1 MDINL
6 GRIAAYV
13 RLDLSQLKGDQD
25 KAKRSVKEFSKT
37 LTKDV
42 SDSMTSLGQKMS
54 LGITAPLLALGRAAV
69 NAAKDFDSLK
79 RGLTAVS
86 GSSAETERQ
95 LKRLREVAKLPGLS
109 FEQAVEGSTR
119 LQAAGLSARLAER
132 SLKAFGN
139 ALATVGKGSSELAG
153 VNLALSQIVSKGKV
167 SAEEINQIAER
178 VPQIRRIMISAFG
191 TADTEILQKAK
202 ITSQQFI
209 QAIVGELER
218 LPKVTGGIANSFE
231 NFNQTMRNSL
241 VELGNAI
248 LPDLMRGMAELEK
261 GIKNATQWWKSLDA
275 ETRQN
280 IIRFAE
286 FAAIA
291 GPVVLALGSI
301 VGAVNSLIGA
311 IGTLKTV
318 SLFLRTPGGLVG
330 AGAIAALVGVT
341 KVVRDLHNATK
352 NSTANA
358 ADRDAKE
365 RQGNPKGYWQN
376 QINAAKNRLIGQTD
390 PAIIS
395 ANQRMIARAEAE
407 LKKSTQAAV
416 ASPLGPPVP
425 SPEQRMNDA
434 LKEQLR
440 AQVKASQQAAAAQ
453 KAEAEQRKRETAA
466 RKAQSAAERQR
477 RIRIGHAQAFSD
489 LGDANERGFGGFLN
503 DQLSEWMRQV
513 QQSMRDRQNMR
524 PLGAT
529 LNMFSE
535 AMGMMNPLSQE
546 AAAESAA
553 QRNRDLLR
561 RGGGVM
567 GGIVGGVNGAM
578 GGFGALAAKAQ
589 VETTKRT
596 EIETQ
601 KRIALEDR
609 YAQHQVRM
617 GRLTLSGYQQYLQ
630 ERLNAVRGNLE
641 QEMEIEAALQ
651 QVRIQQMEQIEA
663 KRYQGWQNVARGIE
677 NVFANAFTSVL
688 DGSKDFFSALLDGFK
703 QMIAQMLAQALAA
716 GLLRSLFGGGNFLT
730 GFLGVF
736 GFDNGVNDSRARRWG
751 YDFSH
756 HFAAGTREYQ
766 QQRIGSSRMAAS
778 GGGNQNVS
786 VQFTG
791 PIYLSNDMDVDRLMD
806 RVNWNTKNMLRR
818 RVS

>member
-6 GRIAAYV
+6 GVVQAYV
-13 RLDLSQLKGDQD
+13 RLNLSKLSADQD

-42 SDSMTSLGQKMS
+42 SDSMSSLGQKMS

-139 ALATVGKGSSELAG
+139 ALATVGKGSSELSG

-178 VPQIRRIMISAFG
+178 VPQIRRIMIQAFG

-202 ITSQQFI
+202 ITSQQYI
-209 QAIVGELER
+209 EAIVGELEKGV
-218 LPKVTGGIANSFE
+218 KVTGGIANSFE
-231 NFNQTMRNSL
+231 NFNQTMRESL
-241 VELGNAI
+241 AELGNAI

-261 GIKNATQWWKSLDA
+261 GIKSATQWWKSLDA

-280 IIRFAE
+280 IVRFAE

-358 ADRDAKE
+358 ADRDAK
-365 RQGNPKGYWQN
+365 QQKDNPAWYWQN

-407 LKKSTQAAV
+407 MKKATQPA

-425 SPEQRMNDA
+425 SAEQRMNDA

-489 LGDANERGFGGFLN
+489 LGDANERGFGEFLN
-503 DQLSEWMRQV
+503 DQISEWMRQV
-513 QQSMRDRQNMR
+513 QQSMKDRENMR

-617 GRLTLSGYQQYLQ
+617 GRLTLSGYKQYLQ
-630 ERLNAVRGNLE
+630 GRLNAVRGNLE
-641 QEMEIEAALQ
+641 QEMEIETALQ
-651 QVRIQQMEQIEA
+651 QVRIQQMEQMEA

-677 NVFANAFTSVL
+677 NVFANAFASVL

-736 GFDNGVNDSRARRWG
+736 GFDSGANDAKARRWG

-756 HFAAGTREYQ
+756 HFAAGSREYQ
-766 QQRIGSSRMAAS
+766 QQRIGSSRMAAA
-778 GGGNQNVS
+778 GGSQSVN
-786 VQFTG
+786 VQFSG
-791 PIYLSNDMDVDRLMD
+791 PIYLSNEMDVDRLMD